1 MMRAYSRYGPLPQ
14 IGRSRLWSRVVL
26 VSLLLLA
33 AVRVLPAQDDDPI
46 RREGFFYQQ
55 RAFPGDRI
63 PAQALNTALAQMYT
77 RWPQTRAG
85 RSSGVFSSLVNSFS
99 TWTSIGPAPIGLGTG
114 RETVGRITS
123 IALDPT
129 NAQVLYIGGA
139 TGGVWKTTNG
149 GTTWT
154 PLSDNECGLATG
166 SLAIDPVNPQ
176 IVYAGTGEENFS
188 SDSYQGCGVLRS
200 TNGGATWTQLGASS
214 FILPSGSASR
224 IGKLLIDVASA
235 GSVTSTVLLAGS
247 QTGLWKSDNSGST
260 WSLSLAGIITDLVA
274 DPTAAGTYTAAIGAT
289 SGGTSNGI
297 YRTTDF
303 GANWTKLSGGL
314 PTSSLGRIALGVAP
328 SAPNVMY
335 AAIQTT
341 SVNTILGIWKTLDNG
356 NSWSKLT
363 ATNASCG
370 SQCWYNLVLTVDPTQ
385 PDRVIFGG
393 VSLYGSTDGGTTF
406 STMGSGVVHVDH
418 HAFLFDPKTPTTMY
432 SGNDGGIFR
441 SVDGGATWV
450 SLNTNLALTQ
460 FYPGISVH
468 PTDAS
473 IIVGG
478 AQDNGTLQ
486 WSGVAMWASLP
497 IGGDGGFTAT
507 DYRTGNTTFG
517 SCQWP
522 SCIPYRRDFPS
533 TTFRTKGTG
542 LVTSDRGAFIP
553 PMVMDPVNPTVLYF
567 GTFRLYRT
575 ANSGDLWAPISGDV
589 TNGTGTIRTIA
600 VAPSDTATIYV
611 GASDGA
617 VQVSSDVGV
626 TWTNISAGLP
636 LKSITYI
643 AVDPRDPRT
652 AYVTLSGYG
661 TGHVWKTT
669 NRGATWTDISYDLP
683 NVPVN
688 TVVLQRGSRELDI
701 GTDIGVFALPEGLT
715 TWQPLAAGLPNT
727 VVHDLLYDGKRGR
740 LIAATHGRGMF
751 TLAVAGAAL
760 RGNVTAS
767 GTLSALDAQAIL
779 SSVVGLPLPTGA
791 KRFPNGDANCDG
803 DVTAVDALI
812 VLSKLVGL
820 PTGTACVGTVR

>member
-1 MMRAYSRYGPLPQ
+1 
-14 IGRSRLWSRVVL
+14 LWSRVVL

>member
-1 MMRAYSRYGPLPQ
+1 MRTHSRYGPLPQ
-14 IGRSRLWSRVVL
+14 IGRPRLWSRVAL
-26 VSLLLLA
+26 LSLLLLS

>member
-1 MMRAYSRYGPLPQ
+1 
-14 IGRSRLWSRVVL
+14 L
-26 VSLLLLA
+26 VSW
-33 AVRVLPAQDDDPI
+33 VPFRVLPAQDDDPI

-820 PTGTACVGTVR
+820 PTGSACVGTVR

>member
-1 MMRAYSRYGPLPQ
+1 MRIHSRHGPLPQ
-14 IGRSRLWSRVVL
+14 MGRPRFWSRGVL
-26 VSLLLLA
+26 VSLLLLS
-33 AVRVLPAQDDDPI
+33 AVQVLPAQDDDPI

-55 RAFPGDRI
+55 RAFPSDRI

-99 TWTSIGPAPIGLGTG
+99 TWTSIGPAPIGLGVG
-114 RETVGRITS
+114 NETVGRITS
-123 IALDPT
+123 IAFDPT

-139 TGGVWKTTNG
+139 TGGVWKTING

-154 PLSDNECGLATG
+154 PLTDNECGLATG
-166 SLAIDPVNPQ
+166 SVAVDPVNPQ
-176 IVYAGTGEENFS
+176 IVYVGTGEENFS

-200 TNGGATWTQLGASS
+200 TNGGATWTQLGAAS
-214 FILPSGSASR
+214 FITASGTASR
-224 IGKLLIDVASA
+224 IGKLLIDGASA
-235 GSVTSTVLLAGS
+235 GSTSSTTLLAGS
-247 QTGLWKSDNSGST
+247 QTGLWKSVNSGST

-274 DPTAAGTYTAAIGAT
+274 DPSVAGTYTAAIGSI
-289 SGGTSNGI
+289 SGSTSNGV
-297 YRTTDF
+297 YRTTDY
-303 GANWTKLSGGL
+303 GTTWRQLSGGL
-314 PTSSLGRIALGVAP
+314 PTSSAGRIALAVSP
-328 SAPNVMY
+328 NSPNVMY
-335 AAIQTT
+335 AAVQQT
-341 SVNTILGIWKTLDNG
+341 SANTLLGIWKTLDNG
-356 NSWSKLT
+356 NSWTKLT

-393 VSLYGSTDGGTTF
+393 VSLYSSTDGGATF
-406 STMGSGVVHVDH
+406 SAIGSAVVHSDH
-418 HAFLFDPKTPTTMY
+418 HAFVFDPTTPNKMY

-441 SVDGGATWV
+441 SLDGGATWV

-473 IIVGG
+473 IVVGG

-486 WSGVAMWASLP
+486 WSGTARWASLP
-497 IGGDGGFTAT
+497 IGGDGGFTAI

-522 SCIPYRRDFPS
+522 TCTPYRRDAPS
-533 TTFRTKGTG
+533 TSFRTKGTG
-542 LVTSDRGAFIP
+542 LVSSDRGAFIP

-567 GTFRLYRT
+567 GTYRLYRT

-617 VQVSSDVGV
+617 VQVSTDLGL

-636 LKSITYI
+636 LKSVTYI

-652 AYVTLSGYG
+652 AVVTLSGFG

-669 NRGATWTDISYDLP
+669 NRGASWTDISYDLP

-688 TVVLQRGSRELDI
+688 AVVLQRGSRELDI

-760 RGNVTAS
+760 RGNVTAT